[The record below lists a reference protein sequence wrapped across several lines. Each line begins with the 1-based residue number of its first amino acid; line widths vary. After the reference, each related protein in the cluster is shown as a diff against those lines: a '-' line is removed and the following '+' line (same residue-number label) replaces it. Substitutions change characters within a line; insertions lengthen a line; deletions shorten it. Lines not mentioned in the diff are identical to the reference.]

1 MRSVNLGAITSMSL
15 WYRTQ
20 WLHSHLCRTKSSRE
34 TEQGLRKFV
43 EPTARSKVIYADN
56 LLEFGKACEDLPWKH
71 CTPTHRSETN
81 GITEWAVRRVK
92 EGTSAVLLQSSLDEK
107 LWVHSMHCHCY
118 LRDVQDLLSDGK
130 TLHERRSGEPFS
142 GPTIPFGS
150 LIEYHPI
157 SAKDQSRLHQFVR

>member
-56 LLEFGKACEDLPWKH
+56 LLEFGKACEDLPWNH
-71 CTPTHRSETN
+71 CTPTPHRSETN
-81 GITEWAVRRVK
+81 GITERAVRRVK
-92 EGTSAVLLQSSLDEK
+92 EPPRYFCNPVWMKNCGFIPCIVTAICEMFKNSYRTGKHPTSGALENHLVDQQFLLD
-107 LWVHSMHCHCY
+107 
-118 LRDVQDLLSDGK
+118 R
-130 TLHERRSGEPFS
+130 
-142 GPTIPFGS
+142 
-150 LIEYHPI
+150 
-157 SAKDQSRLHQFVR
+157 